1 MDINKKAEE
10 LLTKLANSIYDE
22 VLKRGG
28 GMFCFRPEQLSVAV
42 EFLTNFADEIK
53 EELKS

>member
-28 GMFCFRPEQLSVAV
+28 GMFCFRPEQLSVTA